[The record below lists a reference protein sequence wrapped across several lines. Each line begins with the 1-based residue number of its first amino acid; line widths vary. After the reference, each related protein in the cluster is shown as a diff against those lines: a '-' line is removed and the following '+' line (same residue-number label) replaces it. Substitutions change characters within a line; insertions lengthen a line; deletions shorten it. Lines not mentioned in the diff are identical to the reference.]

1 MKRYIVLL
9 WVIILLMTGVGM
21 IPAAAVEYPK
31 IRYTTINGMKLILQ
45 RKDSPLTEVTLLLK
59 SGSGI
64 EPEGKSGIGL
74 VMNSLVGIKL
84 HASEEDFGE
93 VDVNTYPEYTLI
105 NFKTSADDLKL
116 VLKEVKVLL
125 TTPLY
130 SYDIIN
136 DVKELFS
143 TDLKASSSLAKA
155 YQKTGELFYG
165 PKHPYTDRLYPETVR
180 AIEGK
185 EVYRWYRRT
194 YQPGNAI
201 LSIAGGIDM
210 NLSEIEKLFTPMI
223 SQKVNQHLLIQ
234 PVFPTENKRAEFV
247 DPNGR
252 ITTMCMGFAAPRI
265 QDPEYPAFRVL
276 AYYLEN
282 YQYYF
287 EELRVKQGL
296 MYTGFAYYNYME
308 RPKAPNIV
316 LMTMTDR
323 DSLAKVE
330 TKTVELIH
338 DLMEK
343 GIAQKDIDQMVK
355 NIKAEAENGEMA
367 GTGLAY
373 RNALSEYLQTTALFE
388 ANLFPKLEKVTADDI
403 KKAVAKYMKNYV
415 RVAFIPDQ
423 LATNLYR
430 E

>member
-1 MKRYIVLL
+1 MRRHIALL
-9 WVIILLMTGVGM
+9 WVIVVVLIGTEM
-21 IPAAAVEYPK
+21 IAAIADEYPQ

-45 RKDSPLTEVTLLLK
+45 QKESPLTEVTLLLK
-59 SGSGI
+59 SGSGL
-64 EPEGKSGIGL
+64 EPQGKSGIAL

-84 HASEEDFGE
+84 HAGEEEYGE

-105 NFKTSADDLKL
+105 HFKTSADDLKL
-116 VLKEVKVLL
+116 VLKEVKDLL
-125 TTPLY
+125 TLPLY
-130 SYDIIN
+130 SYDIIS
-136 DVKELFS
+136 DIKELYS
-143 TDLKASSSLAKA
+143 TDLMAASSLAKA
-155 YQKTGELFYG
+155 YQRTGELFYG
-165 PKHPYTDRLYPETVR
+165 PEHPYTDRLDPQTVQ

-185 EVYRWYRRT
+185 DVYRWYRQT

-210 NLSEIEKLFTPMI
+210 SISQIEKLFTPMV
-223 SQKVNQHLLIQ
+223 SQTVDQHLLIQ
-234 PVFPTENKRAEFV
+234 PVVPTENKEAEFA

-252 ITTMCMGFAAPRI
+252 ITTVCMGFAAPRI

-287 EELRVKQGL
+287 EELRVKEGL

-308 RPKAPNIV
+308 KPQAPNIV

-323 DSLAKVE
+323 ESIAKVE
-330 TKTVELIH
+330 QKTVELIQG
-338 DLMEK
+338 LTEK
-343 GIAQKDIDQMVK
+343 GIDQKEIDQVVK
-355 NIKAEAENGEMA
+355 NIKAEAKNNEMA
-367 GTGLAY
+367 GTGLAD
-373 RNALSEYLQTTALFE
+373 RNALSEYLHTSALFE
-388 ANLFPKLEKVTADDI
+388 ANFFPRLEQVTTDDI

-423 LATNLYR
+423 LAVGIYR
-430 E
+430 Q

>member
-1 MKRYIVLL
+1 MRRNIALL
-9 WVIILLMTGVGM
+9 WVMVVVLIGTEM
-21 IPAAAVEYPK
+21 IAAIADEYPQ

-45 RKDSPLTEVTLLLK
+45 QKESPLTEVTLLLK

-64 EPEGKSGIGL
+64 EPQGKSGIAL

-84 HASEEDFGE
+84 NASEEEFGE

-105 NFKTSADDLKL
+105 HFKTSADDLKL
-116 VLKEVKVLL
+116 VLKEVKDLL
-125 TTPLY
+125 TLPLY

-136 DVKELFS
+136 DIKELYS
-143 TDLKASSSLAKA
+143 TDLMAASSLAKA

-165 PKHPYTDRLYPETVR
+165 LGHPYADRLDPQTMR
-180 AIEGK
+180 TIEGK
-185 EVYRWYRRT
+185 DVYRWYRQT

-210 NLSEIEKLFTPMI
+210 SISRIEKLFTPMI
-223 SQKVNQHLLIQ
+223 SQTTDQHLLIQ
-234 PVFPTENKRAEFV
+234 PVVPTENKAAEFT

-287 EELRVKQGL
+287 EELRVKEGL

-308 RPKAPNIV
+308 KPQAPNIV

-323 DSLAKVE
+323 DSIAKVE
-330 TKTVELIH
+330 QKTMELVKG
-338 DLMEK
+338 LMEK
-343 GIAQKDIDQMVK
+343 GIDQKDIDQVVK
-355 NIKAEAENGEMA
+355 NIKAEAKNNEMA
-367 GTGLAY
+367 GAGLAD
-373 RNALSEYLQTTALFE
+373 RNALSEYLHTSALFE
-388 ANLFPKLEKVTADDI
+388 VNFFPKLEQVTTADI
-403 KKAVAKYMKNYV
+403 KKAVAKYMRNYV

-423 LATNLYR
+423 IAAGIYR
-430 E
+430 